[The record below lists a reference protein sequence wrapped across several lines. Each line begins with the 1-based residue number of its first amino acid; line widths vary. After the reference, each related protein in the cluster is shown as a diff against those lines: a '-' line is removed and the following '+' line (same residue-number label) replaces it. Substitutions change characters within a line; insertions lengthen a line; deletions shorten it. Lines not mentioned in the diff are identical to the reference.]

1 MKNYFPADYKGR
13 EDEIYELYRC
23 GIMHA
28 VYQHTKNITPNYLT
42 LSKKSSI
49 LFALRHL
56 QETSENCKFAE
67 RVTYMAKA
75 LERELLQYILQL
87 DEAEKKS
94 VLQMLKTFLKGREKK
109 LPRISIEQY
118 NKEIDEAIARVEA
131 GDYYTHEEVE
141 RMAKDW

>member
-1 MKNYFPADYKGR
+1 
-13 EDEIYELYRC
+13 
-23 GIMHA
+23 
-28 VYQHTKNITPNYLT
+28 
-42 LSKKSSI
+42 
-49 LFALRHL
+49 
-56 QETSENCKFAE
+56 
-67 RVTYMAKA
+67 MAKA
-75 LERELLQYILQL
+75 LGRELLQYILQL

-131 GDYYTHEEVE
+131 GEYYTHEEVE